1 MFCTQH
7 DPAFSESDA
16 LQNLCV
22 RLLIRLRQQKCS
34 FASARH
40 FLAVAGK
47 HLRWAAL
54 ELLQKPPPKH
64 LESFAGRHGQDSAS
78 RGYEPAASTSSSPD
92 RLLDWQR
99 FHELVDGE
107 NVLEPEEREVLTL
120 RWYHGLEQEEIAQ
133 AMGVSESTVKR
144 YLRSAKEKLAQHIQL
159 DDLL

>member
-16 LQNLCV
+16 LQILCV
-22 RLLIRLRQQKCS
+22 RLLGVLRQQKCS
-34 FASARH
+34 FSSARH

-54 ELLQKPPPKH
+54 ELLRKPPLRH
-64 LESFAGRHGQDSAS
+64 LESVAGPPGQDSAS
-78 RGYEPAASTSSSPD
+78 RSYEPAASTSSSPD
-92 RLLDWQR
+92 RLSAWQR
-99 FHELVDGE
+99 FHELVDRDG
-107 NVLEPEEREVLTL
+107 VLEPEEREVLTL

-133 AMGVSESTVKR
+133 AMGVSERTVKR
-144 YLRSAKEKLAQHIQL
+144 YWKSAKEKLAKHIRL